1 MQLAMDKA
9 TVRTVNGFGQMFVDV
24 SNISKAGV
32 NPYRGNE
39 IPNHAALGLDPDKVY
54 RLLRCPAELAKAVD
68 TFNGL
73 PLLDRHIPVTAE
85 KPSQER
91 VVGALGTD
99 AVFAEP
105 FLRNSLSV
113 WTAGAIAGIKTNQ
126 LRELSCAYAYEADM
140 TPGVY
145 EGVAYDGIMRNI
157 RGNHVALVEVGRA
170 GPECVVGDS
179 KLLEKP
185 KMSGKKLTANA
196 SLVMGAIAATLTPV
210 LAQDA
215 QIGDLTAFAAGIKGP
230 LSAKDKQNIVTKVK
244 AEYGD
249 KLAQDATLDAL
260 PAVLDALVLAED
272 AAPDL
277 NPDDSP
283 DLASDAKLR
292 AELVKRGMAED
303 EADAFIA
310 KKSKPAKKDETV
322 DKPAMDAAISAATAA
337 ATADT
342 MARMKAVRNAENKVR
357 PIIGELAIAQDS
369 AAAVFKLALDGAG
382 IKTEGIAEAAY
393 EPMVDMLLNQRA
405 NQPKSPLVI
414 AQDSA
419 ASAAT
424 GLAARFPNA
433 LKLKGGV

>member
-9 TVRTVNGFGQMFVDV
+9 TVRTINGFGQMFVDV

-39 IPNHAALGLDPDKVY
+39 IPRHAELGLDADKVY

-73 PLLDRHIPVTAE
+73 PLLDRHIPVTAD

-91 VVGALGTD
+91 IVGALGTD
-99 AVFAEP
+99 AAFDEP

-113 WTAGAIAGIKTNQ
+113 WTAGAIAGIKSKQ
-126 LRELSCAYAYEADM
+126 LRELSCAYSYEADM

-145 EGVAYDGIMRNI
+145 EGIAYDGIMRNI

-185 KMSGKKLTANA
+185 KMSGKKMTANA
-196 SLVMGAIAATLTPV
+196 GLVMGAIAAILTPV

-215 QIGDLTAFAAGIKGP
+215 QIGDLTAIAAGIKGP
-230 LSAKDKQNIVTKVK
+230 LSAKDKQTIVAKVTK
-244 AEYGD
+244 EYGG
-249 KLAQDATLDAL
+249 KLAQDANLDGL
-260 PAVLDALVLAED
+260 LAVLDALVLGED
-272 AAPDL
+272 EAPAL
-277 NPDDSP
+277 KADDSP
-283 DLASDAKLR
+283 NLASDKATLM
-292 AELVKRGMAED
+292 AGGLAED
-303 EADAFIA
+303 EADMIIA
-310 KKSKPAKKDETV
+310 KRGKKTKDDPVE
-322 DKPAMDAAISAATAA
+322 KPAMDAAIAA
-337 ATADT
+337 AQATTKTET
-342 MARMKAVRNAENKVR
+342 MALMQSIRNAENKVR

-369 AAAVFKLALDGAG
+369 AAAVFKLALDSAG
-382 IKTEGIAEAAY
+382 VKTDGVNEAAF
-393 EPMVDMLLNQRA
+393 EPLVDMVLTHRA
-405 NQPKSPLVI
+405 AGTSLARVVI

-419 ASAAT
+419 ANAAT

>member
-9 TVRTVNGFGQMFVDV
+9 SVRTVNGFGQMFVDV

-39 IPNHAALGLDPDKVY
+39 IPHHVELGLDPDKVY

-73 PLLDRHIPVTAE
+73 PLLDRHIPVTAD

-99 AVFAEP
+99 AAFDEP

-113 WTAGAIAGIKTNQ
+113 WTAGAIAGIKSKQ
-126 LRELSCAYAYEADM
+126 LRELSCAYSYEADM

-145 EGVAYDGIMRNI
+145 EGIAYDGIMRNI

-196 SLVMGAIAATLTPV
+196 SLVIGAIAATLTPV

-215 QIGDLTAFAAGIKGP
+215 QIGDLTAIAAGIKGP
-230 LSAKDKQNIVTKVK
+230 LSAKDKQTIITQVTK
-244 AEYGD
+244 EYGG
-249 KLAQDATLDAL
+249 KLAQDANLDAL

-272 AAPDL
+272 EATP
-277 NPDDSP
+277 P
-283 DLASDAKLR
+283 DLASDKATLM
-292 AELVKRGMAED
+292 AGGLAED
-303 EADAFIA
+303 EADMIIA
-310 KKSKPAKKDETV
+310 KRKAPKKKDDTV
-322 DKPAMDAAISAATAA
+322 DKPAMDAAIKAATDQ
-337 ATADT
+337 ATSDT
-342 MARMKAVRNAENKVR
+342 MARMKSIRAAENKVR

-369 AAAVFKLALDGAG
+369 AAAVFKLALDSAG
-382 IKTEGIAEAAY
+382 VKTEGVNEAAF
-393 EPMVDMLLNQRA
+393 EPLVDMLLTNRTNNTA
-405 NQPKSPLVI
+405 AVRVTI

-419 ASAAT
+419 AAAVT
-424 GLAARFPNA
+424 SLDTRYPNR

>member
-1 MQLAMDKA
+1 MLIAMDKA
-9 TVRTVNGFGQMFVDV
+9 TVRSVNGFGQMFVEV

-39 IPNHAALGLDPDKVY
+39 IPRHAELGLDPDKVY

-73 PLLDRHIPVTAE
+73 PLLDRHVPVTAE
-85 KPSQER
+85 KPSQDR
-91 VVGALGTD
+91 IVGSLGTD
-99 AVFAEP
+99 ATFDEP
-105 FLRNSLSV
+105 FLRNSLAV
-113 WTAGAIAGIKTNQ
+113 WTAGAIAGIKTKQ
-126 LRELSCAYAYEADM
+126 LRELSCAYSYEADM

-196 SLVMGAIAATLTPV
+196 SLVIGAIAATLTPV

-215 QIGDLTAFAAGIKGP
+215 QIGDLTAIAAGIKGP
-230 LSAKDKQNIVTKVK
+230 LSAKDKQTIIASVT
-244 AEYGD
+244 EQYGD

-272 AAPDL
+272 EAAP
-277 NPDDSP
+277 P
-283 DLASDAKLR
+283 AKKTEVACDKATLM
-292 AELVKRGMAED
+292 AGGLAED
-303 EADAFIA
+303 EADMIIA
-310 KKSKPAKKDETV
+310 KRGKTPPTQKDDTV
-322 DKPAMDAAISAATAA
+322 EKPAMDAAIAA
-337 ATADT
+337 AQATT
-342 MARMKAVRNAENKVR
+342 KAETVAMMQAIRNAENKVR

-369 AAAVFKLALDGAG
+369 AAAVFKLALDSAKV
-382 IKTEGIAEAAY
+382 KTDGVPEAAY
-393 EPMVDMLLNQRA
+393 EPMVDMLLAHRA
-405 NQPKSPLVI
+405 NGTPAARVVI

-419 ASAAT
+419 ISAAT
-424 GLAARFPNA
+424 GLSKRFPNA